1 MSENGNGGTLAS
13 FLAGLIIGGF
23 VGAIAALLLAPQSGE
38 ETRTLI
44 HDKGIELK
52 DKAAVSAEEISKLT
66 QERAAELQKR
76 GQMIIEE
83 QKTRIST
90 KSGDEVVED
99 VEEVAVIE
107 PEEDAEA

>member
-13 FLAGLIIGGF
+13 FLAGFIIGGF

-44 HDKGIELK
+44 QEKSIELK
-52 DKAAVSAEEISKLT
+52 DKAAVTAEEVSKLT

-83 QKTRIST
+83 QKSRIST
-90 KSGDEVVED
+90 KGGDEVVEE

-107 PEEDAEA
+107 PDEDAEA